1 MFKSRPPLPDFS
13 APLREPSFYK
23 YGALASLALAGDVT
37 ALAQDPVLSL
47 LALGTDAGTVAVYG
61 QEGFRFTIP
70 VTLESRR
77 SSSGGVRYSG
87 GHENGHSGTHG
98 QAQGQIPGQAHGQAR
113 TASSPPSPSPGI
125 KFLTFHPGSKLIAID
140 DHNTLYQYDLGS
152 VTEPA
157 LRAEA
162 PLPVREAV
170 SSLGN
175 VTAIETGVSHS
186 FVFLGMA
193 DGTLRAW
200 DTKLAR
206 LAEWRVPNL
215 WEGHE
220 ERLRRSGVDR
230 PKAKS

>member
-1 MFKSRPPLPDFS
+1 MFKSRPPLPDLS

-23 YGALASLALAGDVT
+23 YGPLASLALSGDIS
-37 ALAQDPVLSL
+37 ALAHDPVLSL
-47 LALGTDAGTVAVYG
+47 MALGTSAGTVTVYG

-77 SSSGGVRYSG
+77 SSGGPRYSG
-87 GHENGHSGTHG
+87 GHDGPSGAHAGPNG
-98 QAQGQIPGQAHGQAR
+98 AR
-113 TASSPPSPSPGI
+113 AAPSPGI

-140 DHNTLYQYDLGS
+140 DHNTLYQFDLTAC
-152 VTEPA
+152 TEPA
-157 LRAEA
+157 LKAEP
-162 PLPVREAV
+162 PLPVREAA

-175 VTAIETGVSHS
+175 VTAIETSVSHS

-193 DGTLRAW
+193 DGTLWAW

-230 PKAKS
+230 PRAKSWVL

>member
-23 YGALASLALAGDVT
+23 YGPLSSLTLNGDIT
-37 ALAQDPVLSL
+37 ALAHDPVLSL
-47 LALGTDAGTVAVYG
+47 MALGTSAGTVAVYG

-77 SSSGGVRYSG
+77 SSANAPRTSSASRGQMENG
-87 GHENGHSGTHG
+87 GH
-98 QAQGQIPGQAHGQAR
+98 GQAHGDLGAHAR
-113 TASSPPSPSPGI
+113 TSSSPPSPGI
-125 KFLTFHPGSKLIAID
+125 KFVTFHPGSKLIAID
-140 DHNTLYQYDLGS
+140 DANTLYQYDLT
-152 VTEPA
+152 VCTEPA
-157 LRAEA
+157 LRAEP
-162 PLPVREAV
+162 PLPVREAAA
-170 SSLGN
+170 SLGT
-175 VTAIETGVSHS
+175 VTAVEASAAHS

-200 DTKLAR
+200 DTKLAK

-230 PKAKS
+230 PKTKS

>member
-23 YGALASLALAGDVT
+23 YGPLASLALNGDIS
-37 ALAQDPVLSL
+37 ALAHDPVLSL
-47 LALGTDAGTVAVYG
+47 MALGTSAGTVAVYG

-77 SSSGGVRYSG
+77 TSANAPRTSAAGIENG
-87 GHENGHSGTHG
+87 GH
-98 QAQGQIPGQAHGQAR
+98 GQAHGSHAANMHYAAR
-113 TASSPPSPSPGI
+113 TPFSPGI
-125 KFLTFHPGSKLIAID
+125 KFVTFHPGSKLVAID
-140 DHNTLYQYDLGS
+140 DHNTLYQYDFNQT
-152 VTEPA
+152 TEPA
-157 LRAEA
+157 LRAEP
-162 PLPVREAV
+162 PLPVREAAA
-170 SSLGN
+170 SLGT
-175 VTAIETGVSHS
+175 VTATETSVAHS

-200 DTKLAR
+200 DTKLAK

-230 PKAKS
+230 PKTKS